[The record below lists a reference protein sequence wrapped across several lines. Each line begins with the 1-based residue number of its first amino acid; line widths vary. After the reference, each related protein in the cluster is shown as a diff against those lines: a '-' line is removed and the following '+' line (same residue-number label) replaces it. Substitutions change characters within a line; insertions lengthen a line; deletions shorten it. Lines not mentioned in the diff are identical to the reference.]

1 MIVSAEILSAAGLAI
16 GSGAVGYMVRQTSRV
31 TRLEERA
38 AGQEKLAD
46 VRFDH
51 LEKALTKC
59 VTTVERLAQVVG
71 GLNGASDHDPSVRC
85 PQCTGPAKVPHA
97 D

>member
-1 MIVSAEILSAAGLAI
+1 MIVSTEILSAAGLAI
-16 GSGAVGYMVRQTSRV
+16 GSGAVGYLVRQTSRV
-31 TRLEERA
+31 TRLEERT

-51 LEKALTKC
+51 IEKALTKC
-59 VTTVERLAQVVG
+59 ASTVERLAQVVG
-71 GLNGASDHDPSVRC
+71 GMNGAGDNDTALRC
-85 PQCTGPAKVPHA
+85 AQCHGSTKVPHG